1 MKDHLHST
9 TTAPPELD
17 LSQLPVN
24 VDRKTAA
31 ELVTKFLFPVS
42 VRTLERWPVPTVV
55 VNGKAVSP
63 TAAIFAHAQSV
74 MNAAVARGSSRPAHH
89 AAPSNMA
96 AVPA

>member
-1 MKDHLHST
+1 MKDYLHST
-9 TTAPPELD
+9 TTAPPEPD

-74 MNAAVARGSSRPAHH
+74 MNAAVARSSHRSARPAVL
-89 AAPSNMA
+89 SNA
-96 AVPA
+96 AVAA